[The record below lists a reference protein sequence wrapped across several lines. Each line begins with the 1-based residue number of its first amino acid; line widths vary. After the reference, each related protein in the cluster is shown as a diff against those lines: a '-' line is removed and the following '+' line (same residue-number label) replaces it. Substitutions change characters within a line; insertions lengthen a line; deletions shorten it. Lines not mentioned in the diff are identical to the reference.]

1 MFKISVMYPNKDG
14 ATFDVDYYKT
24 KHFAM
29 VKEKLGPMGL
39 TGTAIEKGLAG
50 GAPGEAA
57 PFLCIGHLLFNS
69 LEDFQKAMEAHGE
82 ALMADLPNFTNAQ
95 PVIQVAEVVE

>member
-14 ATFDVDYYKT
+14 ATFDVDYYKST
-24 KHFAM
+24 HFDM

-39 TGTAIEKGLAG
+39 AGTAIEKGVAG

-57 PFLCIGHLLFNS
+57 PFLCAGHLLFNS
-69 LEDFQKAMEAHGE
+69 LEEFQEAMKTHGKV
-82 ALMADLPNFTNAQ
+82 LFDDVPNFTNIE
-95 PVIQVAEVVE
+95 PVIQIAEVVE